1 MKRKKVINS
10 VVTVVS
16 ALYRI
21 LFIITFIRSRLS
33 SQSFDFFG
41 VDGLTLTGA
50 SFSLIELF
58 LSKRNWIS
66 KKINQIVIR
75 NKMVSYQISLSLE
88 NTSWT
93 ITQVIDFFEESFKEY
108 FGLSELERRPTSSLQ
123 ANRHNIFYKK
133 LGLTMECQ
141 RKNNCEFYEES
152 DNEGVGEAANYLLRI
167 SGQGKYGSLA
177 SSKKDIVYFTSII
190 RMLTNQCFTDPEFI
204 KNVHVERVE
213 VILNKVGSQIATENI
228 FNDEIPEAKN
238 YFLSIED
245 NMSDTDFEITQDG
258 IKWCVTNAKKVFEGA
273 EKLTD
278 LICKIS

>member
-1 MKRKKVINS
+1 MKRKKVINI

-16 ALYRI
+16 ALYLI
-21 LFIITFIRSRLS
+21 LFIITFIRSRLN

-75 NKMVSYQISLSLE
+75 NKVVSYQISISLE

-93 ITQVIDFFEESFKEY
+93 ISQVIDFFEECFKEY

-123 ANRHNIFYKK
+123 ANRYNIFYKM

-141 RKNNCEFYEES
+141 RKKHCEFYEEL
-152 DNEGVGEAANYLLRI
+152 DNEGMGESANYLLRI

-177 SSKKDIVYFTSII
+177 LGKKDIVYFTSII
-190 RMLTNQCFTDPEFI
+190 RMLTNHCFTDTEFI
-204 KNVHVERVE
+204 KNVNVKRVE
-213 VILNKVGSQIATENI
+213 VILNKVGSQIATENL
-228 FNDEIPEAKN
+228 FNDEIPEVKN
-238 YFLSIED
+238 YFLSVED
-245 NMSDTDFEITQDG
+245 NMFSTDFEITQDG
-258 IKWCVTNAKKVFEGA
+258 IKWCVLNAKEVFEGA